1 MNNYN
6 TNSRSANN
14 QNTVNKFSTSGEKS
28 PAPQAAPVSA
38 MSSRSSYQSAE
49 QERAAA
55 KARAA
60 AEAAQRRAQADAAYK
75 QNLATLQAGFDKEK
89 NLMTQNYQSVIGQLT
104 NSYNSGV
111 GTVNK
116 NSDGYQQEAYISYML
131 SKRDMPQELVA
142 NGITGGAAESTIA
155 GIANGYGKNRNTI
168 DTQRADSLAEL
179 LSILNGNKAGAER
192 DYNETLASAQS
203 KKTQY
208 ELQFQNNLTKAINEI
223 IASEN
228 NALATA
234 ERQYQTRAAAAR
246 AAEAQAAAAAAAK
259 KQSSSKSKPKKNY
272 VEPTIINVDKPMI
285 NRPMNGP
292 FRKAKEDI
300 IFDYFLNK

>member
-6 TNSRSANN
+6 SRTVNS
-14 QNTVNKFSTSGEKS
+14 QTGVNKFSANGEKT

-38 MSSRSSYQSAE
+38 MRSRSSTQAAE

-55 KARAA
+55 NARAA

-116 NSDGYQQEAYISYML
+116 NSDGYQQEAYINYML

-168 DTQRADSLAEL
+168 DAQRSDSLAEL
-179 LSILNGNKAGAER
+179 LNILNSNKAGAER
-192 DYNETLASAQS
+192 DYNDSLASAQS

-208 ELQFQNNLTKAINEI
+208 ELQFQNNLAKAINEI

-228 NALATA
+228 NALAAA
-234 ERQYQTRAAAAR
+234 ERQYQTQAAAAR
-246 AAEAQAAAAAAAK
+246 AADAK
-259 KQSSSKSKPKKNY
+259 KKSSSKSKPKKAY
-272 VEPTIINVDKPMI
+272 IEPTMLYIEKPLIKKSGKMH
-285 NRPMNGP
+285 GP
-292 FRKAKEDI
+292 FQKSREQTIMDFFMKK
-300 IFDYFLNK
+300 